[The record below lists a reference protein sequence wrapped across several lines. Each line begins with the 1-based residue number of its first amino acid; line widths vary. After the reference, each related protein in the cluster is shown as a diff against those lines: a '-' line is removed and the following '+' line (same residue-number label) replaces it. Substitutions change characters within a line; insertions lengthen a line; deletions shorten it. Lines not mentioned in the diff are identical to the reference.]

1 MSWLRDSWRSRR
13 VRTVLGW
20 SIAIVLL
27 AVIGV
32 RLAQDWQQIRDADIS
47 LAPAPLVASVLL
59 LAAYMVGR
67 ALLWHL
73 LTLMLHTAIPVGR
86 AVTAWLVS
94 QLGKYLPG
102 KVFLYAGR
110 VLFYVRQGRQAGPVT
125 LAFTI
130 ELIGTFAASILTVL
144 LALATGSLVDVG
156 EYRWVF
162 VGGLVVLLVLIHPAV
177 LSAAVRVVARLVR
190 RPAFDV
196 PLSYPQSLTF
206 VALYVVTWGVFGV
219 AFFLLVR
226 SLYPIEPQSILAL
239 AASFSFASM
248 VGMLAIVVPS
258 GLGVREGLLVV
269 FLSTLMPVP
278 VAILVSLLARVWFTA
293 VELAAAGISYLVAGG
308 TARDALR
315 TASSEGVVSDA

>member
-13 VRTVLGW
+13 VRAVVGW
-20 SIAIVLL
+20 TIAIALL
-27 AVIGV
+27 AVIGSRLV
-32 RLAQDWQQIRDADIS
+32 RDWEQIREADIS
-47 LAPAPLVASVLL
+47 LAPAPLIVSVLL
-59 LAAYMVGR
+59 LAIYMVGR

-73 LTLMLHTAIPVGR
+73 LTLMLDTAIPVGR

-110 VLFYVRQGRQAGPVT
+110 LLFYVREGRQAGPVT

-130 ELIGTFAASILTVL
+130 ELVATFAASILTVL

-162 VGGLVVLLVLIHPAV
+162 VGGLVALIVVLHPAV
-177 LSAAVRVVARLVR
+177 LSAAVRLVARLIR
-190 RPAFDV
+190 RPPFDV
-196 PLSYPQSLTF
+196 PLSYPQSLAF

-219 AFFLLVR
+219 AFFFLVR

-278 VAILVSLLARVWFTA
+278 VAILVSLVARVWFTV
-293 VELAAAGISYLVAGG
+293 VELAAAGLSYLVGG
-308 TARDALR
+308 RTARDALS
-315 TASSEGVVSDA
+315 TATGEGAARDA

>member
-13 VRTVLGW
+13 VRAVVGW
-20 SIAIVLL
+20 TIAIALL
-27 AVIGV
+27 AVIGSRLV
-32 RLAQDWQQIRDADIS
+32 RDWEQIREADIS
-47 LAPAPLVASVLL
+47 LAPAPLIVSVLL
-59 LAAYMVGR
+59 LAIYMVGR

-73 LTLMLHTAIPVGR
+73 LTLMLDTAIPVGR

-110 VLFYVRQGRQAGPVT
+110 LLFYVREGRQAGPVT

-130 ELIGTFAASILTVL
+130 ELVATFAASILTVL

-162 VGGLVVLLVLIHPAV
+162 AGGLVALIVVLHPAV
-177 LSAAVRVVARLVR
+177 LSAAVRLVARLIR
-190 RPAFDV
+190 RPPFDV
-196 PLSYPQSLTF
+196 PLSYPQSLAF

-219 AFFLLVR
+219 AFFFLVR

-278 VAILVSLLARVWFTA
+278 VAILVSLVARVWFTV
-293 VELAAAGISYLVAGG
+293 VELAAAGLSYLVGG
-308 TARDALR
+308 RTARDALS
-315 TASSEGVVSDA
+315 TATGEGAARDA